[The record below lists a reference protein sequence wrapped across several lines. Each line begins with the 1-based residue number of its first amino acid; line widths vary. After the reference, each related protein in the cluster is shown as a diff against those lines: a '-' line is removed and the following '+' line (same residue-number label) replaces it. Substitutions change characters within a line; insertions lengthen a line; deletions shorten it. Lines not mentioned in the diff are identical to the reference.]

1 MKQIPVSISR
11 QLVALLL
18 AGTLAACGGGDDAA
32 QGKKA
37 AAKTP
42 DEAATATAVVKSPE
56 DARMAN
62 AVATSKTSAPV
73 DLKFDV
79 LAKPVAGQ
87 PFEIELAFLPRLAAD
102 TLEVEVTGIAG
113 LTVASGGAARFE
125 AVAAGSRHVAKVT
138 VQADADG
145 IYYVNVVARMVTK
158 VQSEA
163 RTFAVP
169 VVVGTVAPAQKAEPV
184 TDAAG
189 EAIQPM
195 PAAETGGKQEPGQQ

>member
-11 QLVALLL
+11 QLVALAL

-32 QGKKA
+32 QGKEA

-42 DEAATATAVVKSPE
+42 DEAATAVVKSPE

-62 AVATSKTSAPV
+62 AVATGKTSAPV

-79 LAKPVAGQ
+79 LAKPAAGQ

-125 AVAAGSRHVAKVT
+125 GVTAGSRHVAKVT

>member
-11 QLVALLL
+11 QLVALAL

-32 QGKKA
+32 QGKKG
-37 AAKTP
+37 AAKAP
-42 DEAATATAVVKSPE
+42 DEAANATAVAKSPE

-62 AVATSKTSAPV
+62 AVATGKTAAPV

-125 AVAAGSRHVAKVT
+125 GVTAGSRHVAKVT

-145 IYYVNVVARMVTK
+145 IYYVNVVARMVTE

-163 RTFAVP
+163 
-169 VVVGTVAPAQKAEPV
+169 
-184 TDAAG
+184 
-189 EAIQPM
+189 
-195 PAAETGGKQEPGQQ
+195 